1 MALSTRIFVVIAI
14 LFRYNVEPASL
25 LEKKRLA
32 AKGKV
37 NEKQKQE
44 NFGITW
50 QLFPSSANEVT
61 GLSKDALYTHDTD
74 TFFSA
79 YGDSLK

>member
-1 MALSTRIFVVIAI
+1 MFVVIAI

-25 LEKKRLA
+25 LEKNRLA
-32 AKGKV
+32 AKGKFSA
-37 NEKQKQE
+37 KQKQE
-44 NFGITW
+44 NFSITW

-61 GLSKDALYTHDTD
+61 GLSKDALCTHETD
-74 TFFSA
+74 TFFGA